1 MSSESLLGSGSDA
14 GEEHD
19 DIADFLRHYKPP
31 NRPRLGKAS
40 NKKPQY
46 PLDFLVARVLFL
58 AGRVSLGAEQICTR
72 VASEWLYFGTVPPPA
87 LLTMMLR
94 VLASNPKW
102 FAYDEASARWQL
114 SGYIRSSGLLPS
126 NPQSRRRSKSLC
138 ASSGGGGVEIAGGGR
153 HRSGSFG
160 TGDADGRSRSGSLSR
175 LSRRGSGSGIASK
188 SAAPSPRVR
197 SLSFSG
203 SRDEALLAAAERSG
217 G

>member
-1 MSSESLLGSGSDA
+1 MRHAVEEKKAIISLLTGIVQGLSEASSGTGDVSSESLLGSGSDA

-87 LLTMMLR
+87 LLTMML
-94 VLASNPKW
+94 
-102 FAYDEASARWQL
+102 
-114 SGYIRSSGLLPS
+114 
-126 NPQSRRRSKSLC
+126 
-138 ASSGGGGVEIAGGGR
+138 GVQIGR
-153 HRSGSFG
+153 
-160 TGDADGRSRSGSLSR
+160 A
-175 LSRRGSGSGIASK
+175 
-188 SAAPSPRVR
+188 
-197 SLSFSG
+197 
-203 SRDEALLAAAERSG
+203 
-217 G
+217 